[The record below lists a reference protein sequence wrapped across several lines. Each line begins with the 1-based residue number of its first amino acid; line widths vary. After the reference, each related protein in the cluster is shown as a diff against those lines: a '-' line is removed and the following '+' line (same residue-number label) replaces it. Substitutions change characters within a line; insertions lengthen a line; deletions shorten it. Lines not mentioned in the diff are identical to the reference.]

1 MTENNLFSAEI
12 NFNVKPYDIDAA
24 GHVNN
29 AVYFKWLE
37 DLRVKLFENFLPV
50 NELLKRNQY
59 LVVTSANIKYKRQIS
74 LEDKPSGTMRL
85 ERIDRII
92 WVLKAEFTVNNFI
105 ASAAEQ
111 KCVVVDLINNIIQ
124 KPSAELVQKF
134 KSQSN

>member
-1 MTENNLFSAEI
+1 MSFNKLFNTI
-12 NFNVKPYDIDAA
+12 TKIDVKPYDIDAA

-50 NELLKRNQY
+50 NELLKQNQY
-59 LVVTSANIKYKRQIS
+59 LVVTSSNIKYKRQIS

-92 WVLKAEFTVNNFI
+92 WVLKAEFTVNTYI
-105 ASAAEQ
+105 AATAEQ
-111 KCVVVDLINNIIQ
+111 KCVVVNLINNIIQ

>member
-92 WVLKAEFTVNNFI
+92 WVLKAEITVNTYI
-105 ASAAEQ
+105 AATAEQ